1 MAKRRNQNPVCNRR
15 PGTKNPNLE
24 TRVSSS
30 SLLVGILFLF
40 GTLCLELLNSP
51 SFGQQKGSIHGKAV
65 DSATKEGLIGVNV
78 MIKGTYY
85 GATTDIDGNYE
96 IKNVSP
102 GSYILTFR
110 LLGYKEVEHTGVN
123 VEEGGAITVNV
134 SMVETALSLGQ
145 EVVIV
150 GEKPMMDVAE
160 TQSTKTISSDEI
172 RISAVE
178 NVKEVVSQQVGVV
191 ASDNEIHIRGGRS
204 YENAYLLDGISI
216 QDPLAGTGFGLQL
229 SANALGQM
237 EIITGGFN
245 AEYGQATSG
254 IVNVRTKEGGS
265 KYDLFMQY
273 KTDHWGLNDNSPSNF
288 NSDDY
293 QANVSGPEP
302 ITKFLLPA
310 VGVNIPGEVT
320 LFGSFAAGFTDGQ
333 VLWAQRYQNGQV
345 VTFRIDPPSRLNS
358 SIFYGTRFA
367 PRLANNWYGLG
378 KITYKPAQTFKISY
392 SYNQSVSIN
401 QNTQSLQTN
410 LEYVEPSPGY
420 QYEFQNILGSAD
432 VYTHNSIV
440 QAIDITHTL
449 SPKTY
454 YDLKFAHFFTQLRAD
469 ANGLYWNQY
478 QQPIDVV
485 TLPPTY
491 YNTGSDTI
499 GIIPGDGFYDF
510 GDGFTWHDHHFINNE
525 VRLDVT
531 SFFTEQNKFKAGLD
545 MNFQEMQLV
554 DIYEPWVG
562 TMGLN
567 NDIYRVYPAT
577 GSAYAQETI
586 TTNGMILN
594 FGLRFDYW
602 FPGKYVDDA
611 VRNPQVVT
619 IPQAIRDK
627 YFQDTYDFFGRRWKG
642 RISPRLGISH
652 PVSDNQ
658 TLFLNYG
665 HFSKWPRPQ
674 FVYAKLAPSTA
685 MSTYQAFGNPNLNP
699 ETTVSY
705 ELGLRN
711 QFTNDDVLT
720 VTAYYKDIFDYVQT
734 KQAQIY
740 SAGLIG
746 QNFITYVNSDYARTR
761 GVEIEYRKRIGRW
774 FSGTIS
780 GSYSVATGKSSSEDE
795 GILAVQGVIQE
806 MMNENYVSWDRP
818 LQFSANFSLYN
829 EKENGIFG
837 FGRGILDDFNAYFRA
852 FFESGKRYTPYYFT
866 GAYASNGEP
875 LYAADMNDQYGR
887 IGDNWFWLDFNFEK
901 YFTLAGI
908 DLTFMVEVENLLD
921 NRNSDIINPVT
932 GRAYELGDLTPSN
945 WNNPLYPELSG
956 QISPYPLDQ
965 SRYLTPR
972 NIKVGVSV
980 KL

>member
-1 MAKRRNQNPVCNRR
+1 MRSLIHQDPLLPRMFGIGNMGPKAGMSFAFLLIVTLILSVPMIPVLDMAA
-15 PGTKNPNLE
+15 LA
-24 TRVSSS
+24 
-30 SLLVGILFLF
+30 
-40 GTLCLELLNSP
+40 
-51 SFGQQKGSIHGKAV
+51 QQKGVINGKV
-65 DSATKEGLIGVNV
+65 TDSATKEGLVGVNV
-78 MIKGTYY
+78 LIKGTYY
-85 GATTDIDGNYE
+85 GATTDIDGNYQ
-96 IKNVSP
+96 IKNMSP
-102 GSYILTFR
+102 GNYTLTFR
-110 LLGYKEVEHTGVN
+110 LIGYKEVEHTEVKVSEGSATTIN
-123 VEEGGAITVNV
+123 VRLE
-134 SMVETALSLGQ
+134 ETALSLGQ
-145 EVVIV
+145 EVVVV
-150 GEKPMMDVAE
+150 GQKPMMDVAE
-160 TQSTKTISSDEI
+160 TQSTKTISSEEI

-229 SANALGQM
+229 SANSLSQM

-254 IVNVRTKEGGS
+254 IVNVKTREGGE
-265 KYDLFMQY
+265 KYDLFVQY
-273 KTDHWGLNDNSPSNF
+273 KTDHWGLNKNSPSNF

-293 QANVSGPEP
+293 QATIGGPEP
-302 ITKFLLPA
+302 ITKYLLPA
-310 VGVNIPGEVT
+310 LGVDVPGEVSV
-320 LFGSFAAGFTDGQ
+320 FGSFAAAFTDGQ
-333 VLWAQRYQNGQV
+333 VLWAQRYQNGQI
-345 VTFRIDPPSRLNS
+345 VTFRINPPSGLNS

-378 KITYKPAQTFKISY
+378 KVTYKPTQTFKISY

-420 QYEFQNILGSAD
+420 QYQFQNILGSAD
-432 VYTHNSIV
+432 VYTHNTIMNAV
-440 QAIDITHTL
+440 DITQTL
-449 SPKTY
+449 STKTY

-491 YNTGSDTI
+491 YNTGSDTL

-510 GDGFTWHDHHFINNE
+510 GNAYTWHDHYFINSE
-525 VRLDVT
+525 VKFDIT
-531 SFFTEQNKFKAGLD
+531 SFFTEKNKFKAGFD
-545 MNFQEMQLV
+545 MNFQEMQLI

-562 TMGLN
+562 VMGLN
-567 NDIYRVYPAT
+567 NDIYKVFPAT
-577 GSAYAQETI
+577 GSAYSQETI

-611 VRNPQVVT
+611 VKNPQVIT

-627 YFQDTYDFFGRRWKG
+627 YYQDTYNFFGRRWKG

-652 PVSDNQ
+652 PISDNQ

-665 HFSKWPRPQ
+665 QFSKWPRPQ

-761 GVEIEYRKRIGRW
+761 GIEVEYRKRIGNW
-774 FSGTIS
+774 FKGVVS
-780 GSYSVATGKSSSEDE
+780 GSYSVATGKSSSEDQ
-795 GILAVQGVIQE
+795 GVLAVQGLIQE
-806 MMNENYVSWDRP
+806 MMNESFLSWDRP
-818 LQFSANFSLYN
+818 LQLSANVSLYN
-829 EKENGIFG
+829 QKQNGIFG
-837 FGRGILDDFNAYFRA
+837 FGKGVLDDFDAYFRL

-866 GAYASNGEP
+866 GTYASNGEP
-875 LYAADMNDQYGR
+875 LYAPETNNQYSA
-887 IGDNWFWLDFNFEK
+887 IGSNWFWVDFNFEK
-901 YFTLAGI
+901 YFTLAGM
-908 DLTFMVEVENLLD
+908 DMTFMVEVENLL
-921 NRNSDIINPVT
+921 NNMNSDIINPVT
-932 GRAYELGDLTPSN
+932 GRAYQLGDITPPS
-945 WNNPLYPELSG
+945 WNNPLYPELNAP
-956 QISPYPLDQ
+956 IDPYPLDQ

-972 NIKVGVSV
+972 NIKIGLSV